1 MESVIKWQT
10 GFPTMEGEYLVTDIK
25 DNITCDCWC
34 VYEHYQYWAQHTDR
48 DVIAWCPLSEI
59 EPYKE

>member
-10 GFPTMEGEYLVTDIK
+10 GVPKENGMYLVTTV
-25 DNITCDCWC
+25 DNRVTICFFTAYNAW
-34 VYEHYQYWAQHTDR
+34 YLE
-48 DVIAWCPLSEI
+48 DVIAWCPLSDI

>member
-10 GFPTMEGEYLVTDIK
+10 GTPKEEGEYLVTLKTLKGVIV
-25 DNITCDCWC
+25 DCLSFEEYGWNLAINC
-34 VYEHYQYWAQHTDR
+34 KV
-48 DVIAWCPLSEI
+48 VAWCPLSDI